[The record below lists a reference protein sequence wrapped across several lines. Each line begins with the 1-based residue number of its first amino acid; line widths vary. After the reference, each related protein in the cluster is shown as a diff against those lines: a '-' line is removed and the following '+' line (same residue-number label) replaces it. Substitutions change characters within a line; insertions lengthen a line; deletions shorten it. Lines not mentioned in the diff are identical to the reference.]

1 MNLEHQAEITR
12 IAMSQMR
19 LHVDASDV
27 TTSAASADSKA
38 VEIAGAVVSSD
49 LASND
54 WLASLATVL
63 SKIQVL
69 VDLGDKISKV
79 SSLSFA
85 TARSQLTYNSW

>member
-1 MNLEHQAEITR
+1 MNLEQQAEITR
-12 IAMSQMR
+12 NAMSQMR
-19 LHVDASDV
+19 LHLDASDV
-27 TTSAASADSKA
+27 PTSAASADSE
-38 VEIAGAVVSSD
+38 VVQIAGAVVSSD

-79 SSLSFA
+79 SCLSFVIL
-85 TARSQLTYNSW
+85 RS